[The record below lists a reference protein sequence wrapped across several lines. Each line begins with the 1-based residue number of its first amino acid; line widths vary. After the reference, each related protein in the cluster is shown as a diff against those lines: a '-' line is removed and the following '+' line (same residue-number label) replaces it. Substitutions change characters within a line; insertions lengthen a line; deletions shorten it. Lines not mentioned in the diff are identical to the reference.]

1 MGSSA
6 AWFLVNN
13 PDFNGSVLVV
23 ERDPSYE
30 FASSSHSNSCMRQQF
45 SSETNIRVSQF
56 AAEFVRNFREFM
68 GNDPRVPELPFHC
81 FGYLYLADTE
91 QFATSLRELQNL
103 QASLGVGTQMLTPE
117 EITEQYPFYNVDD
130 IIAGSLNL
138 IDEGYFDS
146 NTMVDWWRRSAREQG
161 AEYIANEVV
170 GMRLNKTG
178 DKINAITLKTGEH
191 ISCGTVVNT
200 SGPRAALTARMAGT
214 DLPVEPRKRFT
225 YIFSAEQPLDR
236 DLPLT
241 IDPSGVHVRTEGDYY
256 MAGCP
261 PDSDPAVDVDDFR
274 DDHSLWDEKVW
285 PVLAMRIPQFESI
298 KLMNSWV
305 GHYSFNT
312 FDHNAILG
320 PHDEVANFLF
330 ACGFSGHGSQQ
341 SPAMGRGISELITY
355 GEFRELDLRDFSY
368 SRIANNKPLI
378 EKAVI

>member
-91 QFATSLRELQNL
+91 QFATSLRDLQNL

-117 EITEQYPFYNVDD
+117 KITEQYPFYNVDD

-161 AEYIANEVV
+161 AEYIANEVM

-214 DLPVEPRKRFT
+214 DLPVESRKRFT

-241 IDPSGVHVRTEGDYY
+241 IDPSGVHVRTEGEYY